1 MITVR
6 MLTDCFLVFAES
18 NPVGTWSDTP
28 KAFIFSLKNS
38 ERLPPFKCLAKD
50 KRKAIYKNSLYGPSF
65 GEGPFFCI
73 AYPKEDSLAEIGTP
87 YSAPIEVNNKANVLA
102 GPLRYGFY
110 FTPDNYEVFYLD

>member
-38 ERLPPFKCLAKD
+38 EGLPPFKCLAKD

-65 GEGPFFCI
+65 GEGPTVGI
-73 AYPKEDSLAEIGTP
+73 AYPKEDSLAQIGTP
-87 YSAPIEVNNKANVLA
+87 YSAPIEVNDKDKVLA
-102 GPLRYGFY
+102 GPLRYGY
-110 FTPDNYEVFYLD
+110 FTPYNYEVFYLD

>member
-1 MITVR
+1 MFS
-6 MLTDCFLVFAES
+6 CFAES
-18 NPVGTWSDTP
+18 NPDGTWSDTP

-65 GEGPFFCI
+65 GEGPTVCI
-73 AYPKEDSLAEIGTP
+73 GSPREDSVAQIGTP
-87 YSAPIEVNNKANVLA
+87 YSAPIEVNDKDNVLA
-102 GPLRYGFY
+102 GPLRYGY